1 MKMRKM
7 LSILL
12 ALAMVIGCLA
22 ACGKKAEETP
32 APAPEKQ
39 TEQQTETKEETPA
52 PEPAAEETP
61 APAAEDTTPGST
73 PRNETLY
80 FNGQQWGAINAWNP
94 IHSNANNFG
103 ISQNSS
109 AREILYETLFMY
121 NLLDGKLY
129 PLLGTD
135 YAWNDDKSEL
145 TVHLNQAAH
154 WDDGTPVTAADVV
167 GTYEFNHEYSPSFPG
182 GWDPY
187 ITGVEAKDDY
197 TVVIKMA
204 QTNGVTNNPLQGLQY
219 IAQQYVMCKA
229 YLDKVVERNGGD
241 QPKVQDDLMEDFVAS
256 GPYKRYY
263 NDDQKVIFVRDD
275 NYWGA
280 DASMWGSLP
289 VPKYLG
295 HNLFAD
301 NAAGNLAFSN
311 GEVDVSQQ
319 FNIDIP
325 QMMETNPNISA
336 FIDEAPYNMCVTMP
350 TAWLK
355 LDVPGLDQKAV
366 RQAIAYAVDY
376 DQIVSA
382 AMGGQCPTFSA
393 VPRSVMNPTDGE
405 QALIDKEALKPYQFA
420 GNDIDRANKVLDD
433 AGILDTDGDGYRELN
448 GTKIHL
454 QAACPT
460 GWSDWEASMEIVAA
474 AGKKIGIEIETYYP
488 EASTY
493 MSDMLTTGQFEICM
507 WSPSGASP
515 TCPWGRVRALM
526 SSEFAGITSNNWSGN
541 FGWFRN
547 DRADELIQAI
557 PTMEDSQLKAAYTEL
572 SQIYLDEVPS
582 FSLMYR
588 PELFHNTNESVW
600 SGFPA
605 LGDGDNI
612 PPTDCTDGY
621 GIAAL
626 YNLYLVQ

>member
-39 TEQQTETKEETPA
+39 TEQQPTETKEETPA
-52 PEPAAEETP
+52 PEPADEEP
-61 APAAEDTTPGST
+61 APVAEDTTPGST

-129 PLLGTD
+129 PLLGTK
-135 YAWNDDKSEL
+135 YSWNDDKSEL
-145 TVHLNQAAH
+145 TVELNKAAH
-154 WDDGTPVTAADVV
+154 WDDGTPVTSADVV
-167 GTYEFNHEYSPSFPG
+167 GTYEFNHTYSPSFPG

-241 QPKVQDDLMEDFVAS
+241 QAKVQDDLMEDFVAS

-376 DQIVSA
+376 DQIVTA

-420 GNDIDRANKVLDD
+420 GNDIDRA
-433 AGILDTDGDGYRELN
+433 
-448 GTKIHL
+448 
-454 QAACPT
+454 
-460 GWSDWEASMEIVAA
+460 
-474 AGKKIGIEIETYYP
+474 
-488 EASTY
+488 
-493 MSDMLTTGQFEICM
+493 
-507 WSPSGASP
+507 
-515 TCPWGRVRALM
+515 
-526 SSEFAGITSNNWSGN
+526 
-541 FGWFRN
+541 
-547 DRADELIQAI
+547 
-557 PTMEDSQLKAAYTEL
+557 
-572 SQIYLDEVPS
+572 
-582 FSLMYR
+582 
-588 PELFHNTNESVW
+588 
-600 SGFPA
+600 
-605 LGDGDNI
+605 
-612 PPTDCTDGY
+612 
-621 GIAAL
+621 
-626 YNLYLVQ
+626 